1 MAFCGELGWVVVT
14 ILELVWRD
22 NLYLYVYKHGH
33 VRLRLHQMRST
44 SVLENHMY
52 CIVPQQP
59 HRTAPHRITSHQ
71 PPKSSILDTDKTQH
85 LHNYLTRSKEGRG
98 EEERRVMDGY
108 QNSRGYTHTYV
119 LGGNGVIKLVGDEMR

>member
-44 SVLENHMY
+44 SVLENLMY

-71 PPKSSILDTDKTQH
+71 PPTSSILDTDKTQH
-85 LHNYLTRSKEGRG
+85 LHTYLTRSKEGGRRG
-98 EEERRVMDGY
+98 EKSDGWISE
-108 QNSRGYTHTYV
+108 QQGVHTH
-119 LGGNGVIKLVGDEMR
+119 LRAGGKWCDKAGR